1 MSIEK
6 NILNYFKQIKKK
18 GPNFNNFTFFLEKY
32 FIEYLNILLNQTY
45 EDFEII
51 CIIYNNKDSSNNILN
66 KYAEIN
72 KRLIIFNKNIK
83 RIEETRIFGIEKAK
97 GEYLLFLDI
106 NNSFDYN
113 FIEEIINEIDKT
125 LHILIF
131 SYELYNE
138 TSEIF
143 YTDNYSYETI

>member
-1 MSIEK
+1 M
-6 NILNYFKQIKKK
+6 
-18 GPNFNNFTFFLEKY
+18 
-32 FIEYLNILLNQTY
+32 
-45 EDFEII
+45 I

-66 KYAEIN
+66 KYAEID

-83 RIEETRIFGIEKAK
+83 KIEEVRIFGIEKAK

-113 FIEEIINEIDKT
+113 FIEEI
-125 LHILIF
+125 F

-143 YTDNYSYETI
+143 YTDNYSYETIWPNKYLNYSSIPYKLFDIFGLYI

>member
-1 MSIEK
+1 M
-6 NILNYFKQIKKK
+6 
-18 GPNFNNFTFFLEKY
+18 
-32 FIEYLNILLNQTY
+32 
-45 EDFEII
+45 I

-66 KYAEIN
+66 KYAEID

-83 RIEETRIFGIEKAK
+83 KIEEVRIFGIEKAK

-143 YTDNYSYETI
+143 YTDNYSYETIWPNKYLNYSSIPYKLFDIFGLYI

>member
-1 MSIEK
+1 M
-6 NILNYFKQIKKK
+6 
-18 GPNFNNFTFFLEKY
+18 
-32 FIEYLNILLNQTY
+32 
-45 EDFEII
+45 I

-66 KYAEIN
+66 KYDEID

-83 RIEETRIFGIEKAK
+83 KIEEVRIFGIEKAK

-113 FIEEIINEIDKT
+113 FIEEIINETDKT

-143 YTDNYSYETI
+143 YTDNYSYETIWPNKYLNYSSIPYKLFDIFGLYI

>member
-1 MSIEK
+1 M
-6 NILNYFKQIKKK
+6 
-18 GPNFNNFTFFLEKY
+18 
-32 FIEYLNILLNQTY
+32 
-45 EDFEII
+45 I

-66 KYAEIN
+66 KYAEID

-83 RIEETRIFGIEKAK
+83 KIEEVRIFGIEKAK

-125 LHILIF
+125 IPDILIF
-131 SYELYNE
+131 RYELYNE

-143 YTDNYSYETI
+143 HTDNYSYETIWPNKYLNYSSIPYKLFDIFGLYI